1 MEVILLENIKKL
13 GKIGSK
19 VKVANGFARNYLLKN
34 NKALVASKE
43 NLAIFEKKK
52 EELNKKNND
61 QKNEAVKIQKEL
73 DKFELKITKNSM
85 EELDKFELK
94 ITKNSMEGGAL
105 YGSLTIKEI
114 IQNLEIHKFKNI
126 LANMIE
132 LKEQIKKI
140 GDYVVIINLHADVQ
154 ASIKV
159 KVVSV
164 EKIA

>member
-73 DKFELKITKNSM
+73 DKFELIKIQK
-85 EELDKFELK
+85 ELDKFELK

>member
-43 NLAIFEKKK
+43 NLAIFEKRK

-61 QKNEAVKIQKEL
+61 LKNAAVKIQKE
-73 DKFELKITKNSM
+73 I
-85 EELDKFELK
+85 DKFELK

-105 YGSLTIKEI
+105 YGALTIKEI
-114 IQNLEIHKFKNI
+114 IQNLETHNFKNI
-126 LANMIE
+126 SANMIE

-164 EKIA
+164 EKIV

>member
-19 VKVANGFARNYLLKN
+19 VKVANGFARNFLLKN
-34 NKALVASKE
+34 NKALIASKE
-43 NLAIFEKKK
+43 NLAIFEKRK

-61 QKNEAVKIQKEL
+61 LKNEAVKI
-73 DKFELKITKNSM
+73 LKQI
-85 EELDKFELK
+85 DKFELK

-114 IQNLEIHKFKNI
+114 IQNLEMHNFKNI
-126 LANMIE
+126 SANMIE

-140 GDYVVIINLHADVQ
+140 GDYNVIINLHADVQ

-164 EKIA
+164 EKIV